1 MGIYIVK
8 QNGYDFVYNTFL
20 LHRRGLKDFVYML
33 SEKVNYERELARGMK
48 KIYEM
53 NYGVTTMNSLSN
65 GIIAFKNDLLNQSN
79 YTMEF
84 VTSIIEEVIEPL
96 KILMNDQN
104 NEGKRLNT
112 EMRKIEK
119 EYKESVDRLDKVN
132 KF

>member
-1 MGIYIVK
+1 
-8 QNGYDFVYNTFL
+8 
-20 LHRRGLKDFVYML
+20 ML
-33 SEKVNYERELARGMK
+33 SEKANYERELARGMK

-53 NYGVTTMNSLSN
+53 NYAVTTMKSLSN

-84 VTSIIEEVIEPL
+84 VTSLFEEVIDPL
-96 KILMNDQN
+96 KILLNDHN

-119 EYKESVDRLDKVN
+119 EFKDSVDRLEKV
-132 KF
+132 FIV